1 MKLKEGFVLR
11 PLGTEYIV
19 LGEGLAQVDFNKMV
33 TLNETAGYLW
43 KEVEGKEFTAV
54 TLKNLL
60 LDRYDVSEEIAAKD
74 AKAIAAKWIEA
85 GIAE

>member
-33 TLNETAGYLW
+33 TLNETAAYLW
-43 KEVEGKEFTAV
+43 KEVEGKEFTAE

-60 LDRYDVSEEIAAKD
+60 LDRFDVSEEIAAKD
-74 AKAIAAKWIEA
+74 AEAIAAKWKEA